1 MLKPLIKKQF
11 IETTAFFFVGKNGKR
26 RGPLAVL
33 GFIALMVYAFG
44 AAGAMFYLLA
54 DMLCSPLVAGGLDWV
69 YFALVG
75 TMATAFAVIGSVF
88 AAKAKLYE
96 AKDNDFLLSL
106 PIKPWEILFSRAVGL
121 YAFAFLFSAL
131 VFIPATICY
140 FIVAGVQ
147 VLSIVFITL
156 TVFILPLGATAVSAV
171 LGWLFALLTAK
182 IKAKNAVTFLL
193 TFAFMALYFWGYS
206 KINEYL
212 SYLIANGEAVGAKIK
227 TVLFVFWQMGLGATG
242 HAGGFFA
249 FAGIFLAIFALSA
262 FVLDRSFISII
273 TTKRSGAKNKYKEK
287 SVKSASAFSALI
299 RRECMR
305 LFKNAMI
312 CINCMLGSF
321 FMIALPI
328 LALVN
333 KETLGMLS
341 SFSQMG
347 LIIPL
352 LIGALG
358 GMNIITSS
366 SISLE
371 GKGIATLRSYP
382 VSPWAVLLSKLA
394 TYGLLTA
401 LPAFVCTVLLC
412 VMFAVPFWTSVLG
425 VLAMLA
431 LVILFGASGLII
443 NLKLPTFDWTS
454 ELVAVKQSVS
464 TLTSMFL
471 NIGVSALFIGA
482 YFAFGK
488 DMSVTAFLG
497 ICTGVLALANI
508 GAFVWLK
515 KRGTGI
521 FTKFH

>member
-1 MLKPLIKKQF
+1 MLKPLIKKQL
-11 IETTAFFFVGKNGKR
+11 IETTAFFFTGKNGKR
-26 RGPLAVL
+26 RGPLAIL
-33 GFIALMVYAFG
+33 GFILLMVYAFG
-44 AAGAMFYLLA
+44 AVGAMFYLMA
-54 DMLCSPLVAGGLDWV
+54 DMLCAPLVGAGLNWV

-88 AAKAKLYE
+88 TAKAKLYE

-106 PIKPWEILFSRAVGL
+106 PIKPWEILFSRAVSL

-147 VLSIVFITL
+147 ALSLVFITL
-156 TVFILPLGATAVSAV
+156 TFFILPLGAVALSAV
-171 LGWLFALLTAK
+171 LGWLFALFTAK

-206 KINEYL
+206 KLNEYL
-212 SYLIANGEAVGAKIK
+212 SYLIVNGEAVGAKIK

-249 FAGIFLAIFALSA
+249 FAGIFLGIFAVVA
-262 FVLDRSFISII
+262 VVLDRSFLSII
-273 TTKRSGAKNKYKEK
+273 TTKRSGTKNKYKEK
-287 SVKSASAFSALI
+287 NVKSASAFSALV

-312 CINCMLGSF
+312 CINCMVGSF
-321 FMIALPI
+321 FIIALPI

-333 KETLGMLS
+333 KGSLDMLS
-341 SFSQMG
+341 AIPQMG

-352 LIGALG
+352 LVGTLG
-358 GMNIITSS
+358 GMNGITSS
-366 SISLE
+366 TISLE

-382 VSPWAVLLSKLA
+382 VSPWTVLLSKLA
-394 TYGLLTA
+394 TYSLLTA
-401 LPAFVCTVLLC
+401 VPAFVCTILLC
-412 VMFAVPFWTSVLG
+412 VIFAVPFWIATLG
-425 VLAMLA
+425 ILAMLA
-431 LVILFGASGLII
+431 LVVCFGASGLII

-471 NIGVSALFIGA
+471 NIGISALLLGA
-482 YFAFGK
+482 YFAFGRS
-488 DMSVTAFLG
+488 MPVAGFLG
-497 ICTGVLALANI
+497 VITGALVLVDI